1 LSFLN
6 NVIAVI
12 VWRSTAWRAWQV
24 AAIDVVNSELFVVFV
39 AAVKCLKATR
49 FARHSYTLKRKNV
62 EVNVA
67 PATVI
72 VWVPAIETLIAVCV
86 PAIENDVAVAVAA
99 VTVIAQLAV
108 LSEAETPV
116 TYVVVWV
123 APVPMKRITDVLP
136 VPNTVIETVLDA
148 KTAVA
153 SSTGTSTKNHAVPS
167 LAIAQSPA
175 AAVFVIGKNKFIT
188 DAVFG
193 V

>member
-1 LSFLN
+1 M
-6 NVIAVI
+6 
-12 VWRSTAWRAWQV
+12 
-24 AAIDVVNSELFVVFV
+24 
-39 AAVKCLKATR
+39 
-49 FARHSYTLKRKNV
+49 

-72 VWVPAIETLIAVCV
+72 VCVPDIETLIAVCV
-86 PAIENDVAVAVAA
+86 PAIENDVAVAVEA
-99 VTVIAQLAV
+99 VTEIAQLAV

-123 APVPMKRITDVLP
+123 DPVPMNRITDVLP
-136 VPNTVIETVLDA
+136 VPNTVTDTVLDA
-148 KTAVA
+148 NTAVV

-175 AAVFVIGKNKFIT
+175 AAVFVIGKNRFIV

-193 V
+193 VAV